1 MPFYTSKICKDYI
14 CVSRPHHFLEY
25 SHGHLGYEED
35 VIPGDIDEQMDK
47 CKHWH
52 YLPDV
57 LPNVCL
63 SFPALSKFD
72 CVWLV
77 RQCVCVCLC
86 LCMCV
91 CVSVCLSV
99 CVHKCVHKCMHS
111 WDHFRNNGRNTC
123 FFQFFDILEV

>member
-1 MPFYTSKICKDYI
+1 MSFKRLMPFYTSKICKDYI

-35 VIPGDIDEQMDK
+35 VIAGDIDEQMDK
-47 CKHWH
+47 CEHWH

-57 LPNVCL
+57 LPNVCP

-72 CVWLV
+72 VCLASETM
-77 RQCVCVCLC
+77 CVCVCV
-86 LCMCV
+86 CV

-99 CVHKCVHKCMHS
+99 CVHKCVHS
-111 WDHFRNNGRNTC
+111 WDHFRKKT
-123 FFQFFDILEV
+123 